1 MLTRLQWLGLAVV
14 AALAAVAVTALLP
27 RGEAPRRPAQTRI
40 ETRLVPSTHV
50 FGDAVE
56 AQLEVTPDGAHAGDR
71 IRVET
76 RFAPYRVVA
85 TRREQTGATVRYAF
99 SLECLERACVPRAA
113 ERRLALAPALVHV
126 GDETRTAAWP
136 PLTVASRLAAS
147 DLAQPALR
155 ADDRVH
161 EPARGLLDARVLG
174 WPLAGLAA
182 ALAMAGLVALAGRPD
197 GLGAREPASE
207 AGVPPSALALA
218 LREAEQSLTADVG
231 ERRRALERLAARL
244 EAEGRAELAREARR
258 LAWSEQPPAVED
270 MRRLLATAREVGRA
284 A

>member
-1 MLTRLQWLGLAVV
+1 PPRPGGRTAPARRERGALPRAARALRRPRRRPRGRRARRPGRRPPPLRRLVGGPRAREDCVLTRLQWLGLAVV
-14 AALAAVAVTALLP
+14 AALAAVSVTALLP

-147 DLAQPALR
+147 DLAQPVLR
-155 ADDRVH
+155 
-161 EPARGLLDARVLG
+161 
-174 WPLAGLAA
+174 
-182 ALAMAGLVALAGRPD
+182 
-197 GLGAREPASE
+197 
-207 AGVPPSALALA
+207 
-218 LREAEQSLTADVG
+218 
-231 ERRRALERLAARL
+231 
-244 EAEGRAELAREARR
+244 
-258 LAWSEQPPAVED
+258 
-270 MRRLLATAREVGRA
+270 
-284 A
+284 